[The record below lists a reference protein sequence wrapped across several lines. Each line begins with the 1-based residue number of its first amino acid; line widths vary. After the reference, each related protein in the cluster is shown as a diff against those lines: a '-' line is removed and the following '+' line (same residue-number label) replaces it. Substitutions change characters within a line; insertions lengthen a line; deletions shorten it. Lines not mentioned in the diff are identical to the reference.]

1 MYFHNVSR
9 SLADKLES
17 LWKLAEAHQPT
28 ENEIKQF
35 ADQIAGIW
43 ASINRQVI
51 FILLL
56 KKFFFILKTMFFP
69 FLYLFN
75 FNLTLLLRNKIF
87 CWRNIGILK

>member
-1 MYFHNVSR
+1 MYFHNASR

-35 ADQIAGIW
+35 ADQIAGLW
-43 ASINRQVI
+43 TSINRQVI

-56 KKFFFILKTMFFP
+56 KNLFSYSKLCFFTFYICLILISLCYCEIKYFIGE
-69 FLYLFN
+69 
-75 FNLTLLLRNKIF
+75 I
-87 CWRNIGILK
+87 

>member
-35 ADQIAGIW
+35 ADQIAGLW
-43 ASINRQVI
+43 TSINRQVI

-56 KKFFFILKTMFFP
+56 KIFFHTRNCFFTFYICLILISLCYCEIKYFVG
-69 FLYLFN
+69 
-75 FNLTLLLRNKIF
+75 KI
-87 CWRNIGILK
+87 

>member
-35 ADQIAGIW
+35 ADQIAGLW
-43 ASINRQVI
+43 TSINRQVI

-56 KKFFFILKTMFFP
+56 KNFFSYSKLFLH

-87 CWRNIGILK
+87 CWKNIGILK